1 MESLTELFRKK
12 MSEIDG
18 IKYEKPYN
26 KQDKKEFIDE
36 KAGIYEYDVGMSREK
51 ATKKAEDDWEN
62 I

>member
-1 MESLTELFRKK
+1 

-51 ATKKAEDDWEN
+51 ATKKAEGDWEN